1 LFRILFRLE
10 TISCRYVTVR
20 LLPAVISLFHSNV
33 WSAIV
38 LTVLVSVPAFGQ
50 DSAAASAERTLSS
63 GVYTAAQAGRGEG
76 VYKMSCQ
83 SCHAKTEYTGD
94 TFKVAWVSKTVFD
107 VFDQIRSQMPEDNPG
122 SLERQQYIDVV
133 AYIFSLNAYPTGA
146 NEMPG
151 DDAGLKKIRIDNP
164 PASTAS
170 STTRI
175 LKHPRVTLR
184 K

>member
-1 LFRILFRLE
+1 M
-10 TISCRYVTVR
+10 T
-20 LLPAVISLFHSNV
+20 SLFHSNV
-33 WSAIV
+33 RSAIL
-38 LTVLVSVPAFGQ
+38 LTVLVSVPAFAQ
-50 DSAAASAERTLSS
+50 DSATGAAERKLSS
-63 GVYTAAQAGRGEG
+63 GVYTSTQAQRGEG

-133 AYIFSLNAYPTGA
+133 AYIFSLNSYPTGA

-151 DDAGLKKIRIDNP
+151 DDAGLKQIRIDSP

-170 STTRI
+170 SRTRAF
-175 LKHPRVTLR
+175 KHPRVTLR